1 MANFL
6 VTTPFNDS
14 FWSKSWHE
22 PLIFAII
29 FSFYSTKPWKLR
41 GTKFSVDCERELQ
54 EGWKKL
60 YWYWRGY
67 SAETFVIYEDIEN
80 YAGVYG
86 AEDVIVRPKKRSL

>member
-29 FSFYSTKPWKLR
+29 FPLHSVKPWKLR
-41 GTKFSVDCERELQ
+41 EIDILVECERELQ
-54 EGWKKL
+54 EVWERISVWEGIFC
-60 YWYWRGY
+60 
-67 SAETFVIYEDIEN
+67 ANFTIHEN
-80 YAGVYG
+80 IGSHAKGYG
-86 AEDVIVRPKKRSL
+86 AEAVIVRQKRRGL